1 MQNRKISSRRDI
13 MKNSLPVF
21 ILIAFFTAGCSVQGK
36 NKSEN
41 VSIICWN
48 VQTFFDGNDDGIE
61 YRDFRNSAGWN
72 EDLYLTRL
80 ERLCRFI
87 KTNEADIYVFT
98 EVENEK
104 IVYDISNF
112 LSEQSLQPS
121 KRLDYAAFCKN
132 EDSAIGCAVISRYPL
147 SDIKQHSLDIRTE
160 NSKMPSMRPIMELT
174 VDTGNK
180 SLTLFVNHWK
190 SKYGGAKKTEV
201 WRNAQESLLSELIK
215 NRLENDC
222 AIIACGD
229 FNRDITE
236 FICTDDTVNLRG
248 EDFDVPVT
256 SAWLLPPGDYETG
269 SYYFNGKW
277 EKIDHF
283 FAAGKAIIS
292 DFKPMIA
299 GEWAASNGIPKSYR
313 IYSKSG
319 WSDHLPIKCTVEFR

>member
-1 MQNRKISSRRDI
+1 
-13 MKNSLPVF
+13 MKNFLSAFV
-21 ILIAFFTAGCSVQGK
+21 LIAVSLTSCSVRGK
-36 NKSEN
+36 NNSESIN
-41 VSIICWN
+41 IICWN
-48 VQTFFDGNDDGIE
+48 VQTFFDGSDDGIE

-215 NRLENDC
+215 KRLENDC

-236 FICTDDTVNLRG
+236 FICVDDTVNLRG
-248 EDFDVPVT
+248 EDFNVPVI
-256 SAWLLPPGDYETG
+256 SAWLSDGGNYETG
-269 SYYFNGKW
+269 SY
-277 EKIDHF
+277 
-283 FAAGKAIIS
+283 
-292 DFKPMIA
+292 
-299 GEWAASNGIPKSYR
+299 
-313 IYSKSG
+313 
-319 WSDHLPIKCTVEFR
+319 

>member
-1 MQNRKISSRRDI
+1 
-13 MKNSLPVF
+13 MKNFLSAFVF
-21 ILIAFFTAGCSVQGK
+21 IAVSLTSCSARGK
-36 NKSEN
+36 NNSESIN
-41 VSIICWN
+41 IICWN
-48 VQTFFDGNDDGIE
+48 VQTFFDGSDDGIE
-61 YRDFRNSAGWN
+61 YRDFRKSSGWN
-72 EDLYLTRL
+72 EDLYRIRL

-87 KTNEADIYVFT
+87 KTNEADIYVFI
-98 EVENEK
+98 EIENEK

-112 LSEQSLQPS
+112 LSEQSWQSS
-121 KRLDYAAFCKN
+121 KRLEYAAFSKN
-132 EDSAIGCAVISRYPL
+132 SDSPIGCAVISRCPL

-180 SLTLFVNHWK
+180 RLTLFVNHWK

-236 FICTDDTVNLRG
+236 FICVDDTVNLRG
-248 EDFDVPVT
+248 EYLNVPVI
-256 SAWLLPPGDYETG
+256 SAWLSDGGNYETG
-269 SYYFNGKW
+269 SYYFNGGW

-283 FAAGKAIIS
+283 FAAGNAIIK
-292 DFKPMIA
+292 DFTPMSE
-299 GEWAASNGIPKSYR
+299 GEWTDSNGIPKSYR
-313 IYSKSG
+313 SYSKSG
-319 WSDHLPIKCTVEFR
+319 WSDHLPIKCTVDFR

>member
-1 MQNRKISSRRDI
+1 
-13 MKNSLPVF
+13 MKNFLSAFV
-21 ILIAFFTAGCSVQGK
+21 LIAVSLTSCSVRGK
-36 NKSEN
+36 NNSESIN
-41 VSIICWN
+41 IICWN
-48 VQTFFDGNDDGIE
+48 VQTFFDGSDDGIE
-61 YRDFRNSAGWN
+61 YRDFRKSSGWN
-72 EDLYLTRL
+72 EDLYRIRL

-87 KTNEADIYVFT
+87 KTNEADIYVFI
-98 EVENEK
+98 EIENEK
-104 IVYDISNF
+104 IIYDISNF
-112 LSEQSLQPS
+112 LSEQSWQSS
-121 KRLDYAAFCKN
+121 KRLEYAAFSKN
-132 EDSAIGCAVISRYPL
+132 SDSPIGCAVISRCPL

-160 NSKMPSMRPIMELT
+160 DSKMPSMRPIMELT
-174 VDTGNK
+174 VDTGNGN
-180 SLTLFVNHWK
+180 LTLFVNHWK

-201 WRNAQESLLSELIK
+201 WRNAQEHLLMELIQGRLSEK
-215 NRLENDC
+215 DC
-222 AIIACGD
+222 AIVACGD

-299 GEWAASNGIPKSYR
+299 GEWADSNGIPKSYR

-319 WSDHLPIKCTVEFR
+319 WSDHLPIKCTIEFR